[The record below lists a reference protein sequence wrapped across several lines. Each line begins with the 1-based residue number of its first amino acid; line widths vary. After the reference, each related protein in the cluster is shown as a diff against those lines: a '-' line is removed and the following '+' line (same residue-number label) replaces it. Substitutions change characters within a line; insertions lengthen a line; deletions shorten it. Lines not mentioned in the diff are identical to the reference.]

1 MALYPVT
8 HGGSAVGDQ
17 ELTKFQAAQ
26 LRWLKRQVDALQEER
41 YRRDARPNVQRELFA
56 AREELDT
63 YVRNLREIG
72 KQI

>member
-1 MALYPVT
+1 M
-8 HGGSAVGDQ
+8 GDA
-17 ELTKFQAAQ
+17 ELSMFQQAQ
-26 LRWLKRQVDALQEER
+26 LRWFKRQVDALQEER

-63 YVRNLREIG
+63 YVKNLRETG

>member
-1 MALYPVT
+1 M
-8 HGGSAVGDQ
+8 GDA
-17 ELTKFQAAQ
+17 ELSMFQQSQ
-26 LRWLKRQVDALQEER
+26 LRWLKQQVDALQDER

-63 YVRNLREIG
+63 YVKNLRAAG

>member
-1 MALYPVT
+1 M
-8 HGGSAVGDQ
+8 GDA
-17 ELTKFQAAQ
+17 ELSMFQQSQ
-26 LRWLKRQVDALQEER
+26 LRWLKQQVDALQEER

-63 YVRNLREIG
+63 YVTNLRAAG

>member
-1 MALYPVT
+1 M
-8 HGGSAVGDQ
+8 GDA
-17 ELTKFQAAQ
+17 ELSMFQQSQ
-26 LRWLKRQVDALQEER
+26 LRWLKQQVDALQEER

-63 YVRNLREIG
+63 YVKNLRAAG

>member
-1 MALYPVT
+1 M
-8 HGGSAVGDQ
+8 GDA
-17 ELTKFQAAQ
+17 ELSMFQQAQ
-26 LRWLKRQVDALQEER
+26 LRWLKQQVDALQEER

-63 YVRNLREIG
+63 YVKNLREIG

>member
-1 MALYPVT
+1 M
-8 HGGSAVGDQ
+8 GDQ
-17 ELTKFQAAQ
+17 DLTKFQAAQ

-41 YRRDARPNVQRELFA
+41 YRSDARPNVQRELFA

>member
-1 MALYPVT
+1 M
-8 HGGSAVGDQ
+8 GDSD
-17 ELTKFQAAQ
+17 LTTFQAAQ
-26 LRWLKRQVDALQEER
+26 LNWLKRQVDALQDEQ

-63 YVRNLREIG
+63 YVKNLRESG